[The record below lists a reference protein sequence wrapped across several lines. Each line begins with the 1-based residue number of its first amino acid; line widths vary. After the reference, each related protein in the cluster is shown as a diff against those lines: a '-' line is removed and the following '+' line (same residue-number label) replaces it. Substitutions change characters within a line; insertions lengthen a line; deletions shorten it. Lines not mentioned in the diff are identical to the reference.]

1 VLNSETVK
9 RLRDKWSEIEDRGT
23 LHVEAF
29 TSGNLTCS
37 VLSSTISKICKK
49 YGWDS
54 PDVVVIDYADI
65 MADEG
70 KDERASVNKR
80 WKYLRGL
87 ADKHKCLIVTATQ
100 ANSSSFDFE
109 DLTLRA
115 FSEDRRK
122 LDHVTAFFA
131 INQRPEE
138 RQQDIWRIAALNK
151 REHPFNEAH
160 QAACYGCLALGVPHI
175 VSHHKFSAPPKPSK

>member
-1 VLNSETVK
+1 M
-9 RLRDKWSEIEDRGT
+9 
-23 LHVEAF
+23 
-29 TSGNLTCS
+29 
-37 VLSSTISKICKK
+37 
-49 YGWDS
+49 
-54 PDVVVIDYADI
+54 IDYADI

-122 LDHVTAFFA
+122 LDHVTAFLPSISA
-131 INQRPEE
+131 GRKAAGHRCCGAEQRTS
-138 RQQDIWRIAALNK
+138 I
-151 REHPFNEAH
+151 
-160 QAACYGCLALGVPHI
+160 
-175 VSHHKFSAPPKPSK
+175 